1 MSCQRENSSSGIS
14 LFRLLFL
21 LLLATVLI
29 SSHKEILRYIR
40 ISSM

>member
-1 MSCQRENSSSGIS
+1 MSCESQNSRSGIS
-14 LFRLLFL
+14 LFKLLFL
-21 LLLATVLI
+21 ALLATVLI